1 MARDSTTYERCIK
14 NKEISLQKWTL
25 WTREKLAFGR
35 PKSGSSV
42 LTDLNFA
49 QSCKMFSIGLAKGS
63 MNERGRSVEQ
73 RASLPKKKS
82 GQFVTS
88 ALRSSN
94 GTSETRLCKVVRF
107 HSQLGHTISF
117 FREDIPSAIST
128 DLMQVG
134 ECKSPSEWEASFSN
148 FPAETPQRLSLPV
161 RVETVFMSSDNTELV
176 GRIAVSKIAF
186 HKVVIARYT
195 LDNWKTSS
203 DVIAS
208 FNSDAR
214 LGSYFSRYDHFNFT
228 IKIADEANLESK
240 ALLLAVKYCVNGQE
254 YWDNNNSA
262 NFQIIFK
269 QKPNPHKFRDNV
281 QVVLPLQSNLRL
293 KNHKELSTSISSTPE
308 SIPPAFENYA
318 NATGVHEPDK
328 LKQLVNERLSG
339 SKSQCGLKGQEF
351 STGLESS
358 TPIVLKRSLQPFSSR
373 YNFDNS
379 LFAVRHAGST
389 PPAGCRSLDE
399 SIILN
404 TDRQSRKNAPYT
416 ALPSS
421 TSDPV
426 ASINALVPRMA
437 YQVLPSGIEKY
448 LLDSETH
455 NKVLEKYCF
464 VSITCYISFHS
475 C

>member
-1 MARDSTTYERCIK
+1 
-14 NKEISLQKWTL
+14 
-25 WTREKLAFGR
+25 
-35 PKSGSSV
+35 
-42 LTDLNFA
+42 
-49 QSCKMFSIGLAKGS
+49 MFSIESAKWS
-63 MNERGRSVEQ
+63 MNELRRSVEQ
-73 RASLPKKKS
+73 KAPLPKKIS
-82 GQFVTS
+82 GKLVVS

-117 FREDIPSAIST
+117 FREDIPSAIRT
-128 DLMQVG
+128 DLMHAG
-134 ECKSPSEWEASFSN
+134 GCKSPSEWEASFSN

-161 RVETVFMSSDNTELV
+161 RVETAFMSSDNTELV
-176 GRIAVSKIAF
+176 GRIAVAKIAF

-195 LDNWKTSS
+195 LDNWETFS
-203 DVIAS
+203 DVTAS
-208 FNSDAR
+208 FNCDAR

-228 IKIADEANLESK
+228 IKIADKANLESK

-262 NFQIIFK
+262 NFQINFK

-281 QVVLPLQSNLRL
+281 QVVLPLKSNLRP
-293 KNHKELSTSISSTPE
+293 KNHKELSASISSSPQ

-318 NATGVHEPDK
+318 NAIGVHESDK

-339 SKSQCGLKGQEF
+339 SKSQCGLKGPEF

-379 LFAVRHAGST
+379 LFEVLHARST
-389 PPAGCRSLDE
+389 LPTGCRSLDE

-404 TDRQSRKNAPYT
+404 TDRQSRKNAPCT

-426 ASINALVPRMA
+426 TSISAPVPRKA
-437 YQVLPSGIEKY
+437 YQVLPSGIKKY

-464 VSITCYISFHS
+464 VSITCCISFHS
-475 C
+475 YHQPFWLILSLVWIHIMSTAIQR